1 MSNQFKILYF
11 NKSIIEERKKK
22 HECNYCSK
30 IFSKQSALNA
40 HILSHTGEKPHK
52 CQIISCGRQ
61 FSILSNLRRHM
72 KSHYKKNNKLSSTL
86 SLSSSPL
93 PLFSPLKR
101 QILPSTFLPIMRHH
115 TPLSNEPIAI
125 ATSSNDTTVHPYNG
139 FFISS
144 PYISAVTNHHHYPH
158 HDNTN
163 MIGLLSTMS
172 YHSKP
177 SPANSFLT

>member
-11 NKSIIEERKKK
+11 NKNIIEERKKK

-52 CQIISCGRQ
+52 CQITSCGRQ

-72 KSHYKKNNKLSSTL
+72 KSHYKKNNKLSSTI

-101 QILPSTFLPIMRHH
+101 QILPSSFLPIMKLH
-115 TPLSNEPIAI
+115 TPLPNEPVAI
-125 ATSSNDTTVHPYNG
+125 TTSPSNNIIHPYNG

-144 PYISAVTNHHHYPH
+144 PYINTATSPHHHYH

-163 MIGLLSTMS
+163 MIDLFSTMN

-177 SPANSFLT
+177 SPANPFLS